1 MAISRRVKKEL
12 LQALAP
18 EVYGAPKKEEKDVK
32 EESKADLKP
41 LKKRRKAKRG
51 LSDSD
56 EVLVLGTRP
65 RRRWTGR
72 RVRAHLPP
80 GASLAYVPGLRRSSA
95 TKRSADELYADT
107 DILQQASQRLNE
119 FAYGKRARRQRRARP
134 SPTPASRGRT
144 TKRSYDEVVADS
156 DILQQLGSGDRS
168 NEFSYGKRSLLGESG
183 DTVPAVAVPLEEGR
197 NHTPSLQPLTEP
209 MPLVSPRTAVKRRA
223 PADEPTAS
231 LVPTVQVLAPKRR
244 LQEVVV
250 EPPAP
255 APTPPLAPRRSS
267 RRIILA
273 PRRAGRP
280 QAVVAPQLSAA
291 AALERAAAA
300 VPLPPDTEDDLVEMA
315 EAVAA
320 PEVLP
325 SLPVSI
331 MPPTAT
337 EVALPVQ
344 TPLPPVAVAKS
355 SLTPGLRALMGT
367 ERVPVPVLEAPLVA
381 MPVLRATTARA
392 EPPRRVPR
400 RAVRDIPAR
409 QPRTVSLPVLTEPGP
424 ATAVASVRAAAQVL
438 QAPPARPATVSVGV
452 GTEPVVQSIT
462 VKRSKRLTKHHRGA
476 DHRRHRAHRP
486 HCQRGHQHAPA
497 EERLGGR
504 PDRSRDPLPGGA
516 GGFPT
521 SVLAHRTPRQVR
533 LTAVVPPTPRA
544 PVVPVARRPR
554 RFRCL
559 PQPLQPRARRV
570 RLAPPE
576 RLGVAAVPRWRWQRR
591 PPAAAVPRPRL
602 PRRPIVLPGVR
613 YHPSQA
619 MAPTA
624 QRVIWR

>member
-32 EESKADLKP
+32 EESKSDLKP

-95 TKRSADELYADT
+95 IKRSADELYADT

-156 DILQQLGSGDRS
+156 DILQQLGSRS

-337 EVALPVQ
+337 EVALPVE

-355 SLTPGLRALMGT
+355 TLTPALRALAGT
-367 ERVPVPVLEAPLVA
+367 DRVQVPVLEAPLVA

-462 VKRSKRLTKHHRGA
+462 VKRPKRLTSTIGVQTIDVTVPTVRTVSVGTNTPRLRSA
-476 DHRRHRAHRP
+476 SVGV
-486 HCQRGHQHAPA
+486 QTAP
-497 EERLGGR
+497 ET
-504 PDRSRDPLPGGA
+504 RSQGVQVA
-516 GGFPT
+516 FPT

-544 PVVPVARRPR
+544 PVVPVAPAPAVVPVPPPAPPVPRAPRAPRAPR
-554 RFRCL
+554 R
-559 PQPLQPRARRV
+559 RRRTPV
-570 RLAPPE
+570 AVAAPP
-576 RLGVAAVPRWRWQRR
+576 A
-591 PPAAAVPRPRL
+591 AAAVPRPRL